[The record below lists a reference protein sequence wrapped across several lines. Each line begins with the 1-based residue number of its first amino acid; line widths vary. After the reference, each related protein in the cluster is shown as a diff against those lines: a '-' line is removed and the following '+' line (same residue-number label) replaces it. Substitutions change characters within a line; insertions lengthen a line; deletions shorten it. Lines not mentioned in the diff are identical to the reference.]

1 MPARATIYDFRDID
15 LMMRLSEEPEIP
27 ATELAEAV
35 GLTDDGATQALGR
48 RLGWMKRYGFVAYDP
63 KLHRWSL
70 SQAGQRITESQL
82 RSAQIR
88 ALDSIDDE
96 AMVNVMAHVTSRYR
110 HGDAVVAQLLRREFA
125 FGTQKR

>member
-15 LMMRLSEEPEIP
+15 LMLRLAEEPDIP
-27 ATELAEAV
+27 ATELAQAV
-35 GLTDDGATQALGR
+35 GLDDEGGTQALGR
-48 RLGWMKRYGFVAYDP
+48 RLGWMKRYGFVAYDE
-63 KLHRWSL
+63 KQHRWSL
-70 SQAGQRITESQL
+70 SKAGERITESQL
-82 RSAQIR
+82 RAAQVK

-110 HGDAVVAQLLRREFA
+110 HGDAVVAQLLRREFV